1 MLTGSVRARF
11 DDAAR
16 GDAVVVAVSAAGRRA
31 KDAVVVGADAKDDV
45 VERVRQGGLIALLDH
60 AGPAAA
66 TWSVD
71 RPLGPAAIKE
81 STTGRLPR
89 VLDDDEFAGVVAEFK
104 AAADAVR
111 GAGVVPVVAA
121 LPDGLL
127 HACCSPLMCLPPR
140 QDRVVAVVAACAP
153 CDVLVVVEDLAPG
166 GLDPTA
172 GVALAAR
179 LVEAARAQTLYATA
193 GTVRLAPL
201 LERDKGASVDVD
213 GVFLSSAAWCVGRVG
228 VPVVAVG
235 RSAATARVLKRRAN
249 ALNLAG
255 FLVVD

>member
-1 MLTGSVRARF
+1 MRGRVSSY
-11 DDAAR
+11 DDAAAGAAA
-16 GDAVVVAVSAAGRRA
+16 GDAVVIAVSATGRRA
-31 KDAVVVGADAKDDV
+31 KDDVVVDERV
-45 VERVRQGGLIALLDH
+45 VEGVKLRALIPFLDH

-66 TWSVD
+66 RWSVE
-71 RPLGPAAIKE
+71 RPVGPAAVKE

-89 VLDDDEFAGVVAEFK
+89 VLDDDEFASFVAEFK

-111 GAGVVPVVAA
+111 AKGVVPVVAA

-127 HACCSPLMCLPPR
+127 HACCSPLMCQPPR
-140 QDRVVAVVAACAP
+140 PDRVVAVVAACAP

-166 GLDPTA
+166 GTDATT
-172 GVALAAR
+172 GVEFAR
-179 LVEAARAQTLYATA
+179 LLVDTARATTLYATA

-213 GVFLSSAAWCVGRVG
+213 GAFLFSAAWCVGRVN

-235 RSAATARVLKRRAN
+235 RSAAPRHVLRRRAK